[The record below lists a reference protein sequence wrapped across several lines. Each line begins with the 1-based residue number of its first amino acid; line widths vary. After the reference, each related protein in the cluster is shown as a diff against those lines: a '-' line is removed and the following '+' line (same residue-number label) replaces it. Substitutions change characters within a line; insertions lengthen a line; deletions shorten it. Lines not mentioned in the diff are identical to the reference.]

1 MLQKL
6 AEASNSYMRADECDE
21 RARQAPDETLRA
33 SYLQL
38 SRDWRRLAKSY
49 EFTASLERFVLY
61 AENGWPIRLVDLP
74 RPPKEE

>member
-33 SYLQL
+33 SYVQL
-38 SRDWRRLAKSY
+38 SKDLCLLQEVIFEGARRPAQIRLAIIDPCQIH
-49 EFTASLERFVLY
+49 AADV
-61 AENGWPIRLVDLP
+61 
-74 RPPKEE
+74 